1 MRVSGFEHPVFLP
14 EFGEELRFLAH
25 ELMEAIIRG
34 DMALAARVFHEGA
47 TVTGMMDGVLIR
59 SDIESYM
66 EHCRKM
72 RFPRRAIHRRYRVL
86 HGSAVGAIGF
96 IALAEFY
103 PDSDVISYN
112 TVSKINGSWKIN
124 NRTVLGRE
132 PGDFAAIGVTM

>member
-1 MRVSGFEHPVFLP
+1 MRAVLDRPLGVP
-14 EFGEELRFLAH
+14 EIGDELRFLAH
-25 ELMEAIIRG
+25 GLMEAIIRG
-34 DMALAARVFHEGA
+34 DCDLAAQVFHDGA

-59 SDIESYM
+59 SDVAEYM

-86 HGSAVGAIGF
+86 TGASVGTIGF
-96 IALAEFY
+96 MGLAEFY

-124 NRTVLGRE
+124 NRTLLGRE
-132 PGDFAAIGVTM
+132 PGDFAGIGVTM